1 MKKFPKIV
9 ILHASADNFSE
20 DNHQK
25 GWVSS
30 LQHFLLI
37 ILGQMTNDPVEVV
50 LKNEHDD
57 HSRETYTDRSIMLP
71 VFSKAFLERETLL
84 SGLKSYLATRRTDGG
99 LLEGDRALIFKLYR
113 YPVEIREWLP
123 EIKNFP
129 DYNFY
134 QTDIRSK
141 EILQYDRFF
150 DNDLERNFW
159 MKMVDLAYDIYQ
171 LLQEMSQNAKQQL
184 DLKGLGRAV
193 YLAETGEDL
202 IHQRDMIKREL
213 IRHGYKVFPE
223 HALPLELNQ
232 LKDVIY
238 RDLAFCEFVIHMI
251 GDDYGKLLENEARSV
266 VDIQNVVVTEY
277 TREKEKAGRLH
288 KLIWLKPEQD
298 HLTERQKV
306 FIENLR
312 SDAESLENAEVVQI
326 SIQELKNLIRY
337 ELSEAFQQSGHSHS
351 FGDDSNSGADSIYL
365 IYDQADASKCR
376 ELAET
381 VKSMGMNVIFSDFE
395 GDIIALRNIHQE
407 KLVECDASI
416 IYMGESKGEWMQT
429 KLLDILKSP
438 GFGRTKP
445 MKATAVVVNE
455 EEEVT
460 TNLLATSRALL
471 LRKNGAGYPELL
483 EPFLTKLKG

>member
-1 MKKFPKIV
+1 MKQFPKIV
-9 ILHASADNFSE
+9 ILHASADNYSD
-20 DNHQK
+20 DNYQK
-25 GWVSS
+25 GWAAS

-50 LKNEHDD
+50 LKDERDD
-57 HSRETYTDRSIMLP
+57 HSRETYTDRSILLP
-71 VFSKAFLERETLL
+71 VFSKAFLERDTLVT
-84 SGLKSYLATRRTDGG
+84 GLKTYLSVRRTDGG
-99 LLEGDRALIFKLYR
+99 LLEGDRALIFKLFR
-113 YPVEIREWLP
+113 YPVDIVQWLP

-134 QTDIRSK
+134 QTDLRSK
-141 EILQYDRFF
+141 EIRQYDRFF

-171 LLQEMSQNAKQQL
+171 LLQEMGQNANQSN

-193 YLAETGEDL
+193 YLAETGDDL

-223 HALPLELNQ
+223 HTLPLESEQ
-232 LKDVIY
+232 LKNVMY

-251 GDDYGKLLENEARSV
+251 GEDYGKLLEDGDRSV
-266 VDIQNVVVTEY
+266 VDQQNVIVTEY
-277 TREKEKAGRLH
+277 THAAQKENPLH
-288 KLIWLKPEQD
+288 KLIWLKPEQE
-298 HLTERQKV
+298 HLTERQKI

-337 ELSEAFQQSGHSHS
+337 ELAEAFEKQGANLSGRGGSHV
-351 FGDDSNSGADSIYL
+351 DVETVYL
-365 IYDQADASKCR
+365 IYDQTDAPKCR
-376 ELAET
+376 DLAET
-381 VKSMGMNVIFSDFE
+381 LKTLGINVIFSDFE

-416 IYMGESKGEWMQT
+416 IYMGDSKQEWMQT

-445 MKATAVVVNE
+445 MKATAVVLDE
-455 EEEVT
+455 DQQVT
-460 TNLLATSRALL
+460 TPLITTSKALL
-471 LRKNGAGYPELL
+471 LRKNGVGYQELL